1 MSIPKKNNS
10 TINIKRTCR
19 PVVLAI
25 LDGWGINKKYIGN
38 AIELAKKPNF
48 NWLWQKFPHTKLQA
62 SGKYVGLPVHQDG
75 NSEAGHLNLG
85 AGRIV
90 EQDSV
95 IISKA
100 IKSGVFFKNPA
111 FQRVVEHAKRHNSTV
126 HLMGLLTGWQS
137 AHADPDHLLALLKL
151 LREHKIKKVCLH
163 LFTDGR
169 DSYKYGALKFLKQ
182 LENKLQP
189 HEKIATIV
197 GRYYAMDR
205 RKDWFRTE
213 KTYDAI
219 ILGQAKYYARSAK
232 EAIAR
237 AYDRGETDEFIL
249 PTIIVKDGRC
259 DKKGICFSGQPIGII
274 KETDSI
280 IFFNLRSDRS
290 RQLIK
295 TFIQD
300 NFNKQNPGS
309 FVRKKVI
316 QDLVFVSMT
325 ESGPDLDRV
334 LAAFPS
340 VNVKTS
346 LPLVLKEFTQLYIAE
361 TEKFAHVTYFFN
373 GGYPQAINGEERIM
387 VASPD
392 VATYDLKPAM
402 SALAINKII
411 LKSLKTKKY
420 KFITVNFANPD
431 MVAHTGNLA
440 AGIKAVEIV
449 DKCLGNLK
457 DELKK
462 QKGILIVTAD
472 HGNAE
477 EMIDEKTGEIDT
489 QHSSYPVPFI
499 LADFGKNK
507 KYKLNKQGVLA
518 NVAATILDLLSV
530 DKPQEMNCESLI
542 IK

>member
-1 MSIPKKNNS
+1 MSIPKKNNP
-10 TINIKRTCR
+10 IIKRPYR

-25 LDGWGINKKYIGN
+25 LDGWGINKLYNGN
-38 AIELAKKPNF
+38 AVELAKKPNF
-48 NWLWQKFPHTKLQA
+48 DFLWKNFSHTELQA
-62 SGKYVGLPVHQDG
+62 SGKYVGLPIHQDG

-95 IISKA
+95 IINKA

-111 FQRVVEHAKRHNSTV
+111 FQRVIEHAKRHNSTV

-151 LREHKIKKVCLH
+151 LRENKIKKICLH
-163 LFTDGR
+163 LFSDGR

-182 LENKLQP
+182 LEKKLLP
-189 HEKIATIV
+189 YEKIATIT

-205 RKDWFRTE
+205 RKDWSRTE
-213 KTYDAI
+213 KAYDAI
-219 ILGQAKYYARSAK
+219 VLGQAKYYARSAS
-232 EAIAR
+232 EAIER

-259 DKKGICFSGQPIGII
+259 DKKGICLSGQPIGTINE
-274 KETDSI
+274 KDSI

-295 TFIQD
+295 TFVQD
-300 NFNKQNPGS
+300 KFNKQNPGS
-309 FVRKKVI
+309 FIRKKVLK
-316 QDLVFVSMT
+316 DLVFVSMT

-334 LAAFPS
+334 LSAFPS
-340 VNVKTS
+340 VNVKIS

-361 TEKFAHVTYFFN
+361 TEKFAHITYFFN
-373 GGYPQAINGEERIM
+373 GGYPEAINGEERIM
-387 VASPD
+387 IPSPD

-402 SALAINKII
+402 SALAINRII
-411 LKSLKTKKY
+411 LKSLKTKKHE
-420 KFITVNFANPD
+420 FIAVNFANPD

-440 AGIKAVEIV
+440 AGIKAVETV
-449 DKCLGNLK
+449 DECLGQLVV
-457 DELKK
+457 ELKK

-477 EMIDEKTGEIDT
+477 EMIDESTGEIDT
-489 QHSSYPVPFI
+489 QHSSYLVPFI
-499 LADFGKNK
+499 VADFGKNK
-507 KYKLNKQGVLA
+507 KYKLNKKGVLA
-518 NVAATILDLLSV
+518 NVAATILDLTKV
-530 DKPQEMNCESLI
+530 DKPKEMSCESLI
-542 IK
+542 VK